1 MLKADLEK
9 LISSLSITEKKAFRI
24 YCRQHTGEG
33 KYAQLF
39 EIYLSNIPGKALP
52 EDVFQLS
59 YPGTSFDNTA
69 AYLFKVLTEM
79 LTISRIQQDAWF
91 GQLFS
96 VMKAKLFTERSM
108 PDRALKELR
117 KTQRQAE
124 DAEDHLL
131 FYLCARMELSQLSR
145 TGFANMDQ
153 HELIAFQMKG
163 KQTLQVLRQTHEH
176 HSLYEILSHK
186 LLNKGISLND
196 ENNLDDLVLSE
207 LGIVTRGSSHRFESR
222 KLHLLFQAYFFIH
235 KSEYGAALGL
245 FKKLNSLME
254 LNQAILDYPPYDYLD
269 TLEGILN
276 SLLQIKYFEEM
287 GYFISKV
294 AGLAVKPYPEH
305 FSNMANQTMAI
316 FQMSCLMGVN
326 NHVEAVKFHE
336 VNKSTGRFN
345 DIAISPE
352 KYMAYHFQVSVAY
365 FQSGKLKPAND
376 SILKA
381 INTGRNQTDLL
392 IFRACRLFHLV
403 LHAELGNNEFIA
415 YEVRAYKR
423 AFHGKGKIIPFEKFM
438 FEVIQIDM
446 KSNSRASNR
455 RLAQKVQDGLDLTGA
470 SPSQIKVLQY
480 FDFVA
485 WLRSW
490 LSINC
495 LPI

>member
-9 LISSLSITEKKAFRI
+9 LISSLSATEKKSFRI

-39 EIYLSNIPGKALP
+39 EIYLSAIPGEAP
-52 EDVFQLS
+52 PAEVFRLS
-59 YPGTSFDNTA
+59 HPGTSFDNTA

-79 LTISRIQQDAWF
+79 LTMGRIQQDAWF

-96 VMKAKLFTERSM
+96 VMKAKLFTERSL

-131 FYLCARMELSQLSR
+131 LYLCARMELSQLVR

-153 HELIAFQMKG
+153 QELIAFQMKG

-186 LLNKGISLND
+186 LLNRGITLND
-196 ENNLDDLVLSE
+196 EDNLDDLVLSE
-207 LGIVTRGSSHRFESR
+207 LGIITRGSNHRFESR

-235 KSEYGAALGL
+235 KSEYGAALAL
-245 FKKLNSLME
+245 FKKLNTLME
-254 LNQAILDYPPYDYLD
+254 LNESILDFPPYDYLD

-276 SLLQIKYFEEM
+276 SLLQINYFDEM
-287 GYFISKV
+287 QYFISKI
-294 AGLAVKPYPEH
+294 AGLASKPYPEH
-305 FSNMANQTMAI
+305 FLNMANQTLVT
-316 FQMSCLMGVN
+316 FQMSCLIGEN
-326 NHVEAVKFHE
+326 NYVEAVKIHE
-336 VNKSTGRFN
+336 VNKSMGRFN

-352 KYMAYHFQVSVAY
+352 KYIAYQLQVSIAY
-365 FQSGKLKPAND
+365 LQCRKLKLANEN
-376 SILKA
+376 ILKA
-381 INTGRNQTDLL
+381 INIGRYQTDLL

-415 YEVRAYKR
+415 YEIRAYKR
-423 AFHGKGKIIPFEKFM
+423 AFHGKGKVIPFEKFL
-438 FEVIQIDM
+438 FEVMLADV
-446 KSNSRASNR
+446 KRNSIASNR
-455 RLAQKVQDGLDLTGA
+455 RLAQKVQEGLDTTEA
-470 SPSQIKVLQY
+470 SLSQAKVFQY
-480 FDFVA
+480 FDFA
-485 WLRSW
+485 GWMRNRL
-490 LSINC
+490 C
-495 LPI
+495 